1 MHLNSLDGKM
11 TKDKSQLDKF
21 KQTARD
27 LECDESEEAFERKLK
42 KVAIPEREKIDD

>member
-1 MHLNSLDGKM
+1 M
-11 TKDKSQLDKF
+11 TDTSQLDKF

-42 KVAIPEREKIDD
+42 KVARPQKADEEE

>member
-1 MHLNSLDGKM
+1 MRKQSVNNL
-11 TKDKSQLDKF
+11 SQADKF

-42 KVAIPEREKIDD
+42 KVARPQKTDCEE